1 VVRLQVA
8 PGCRVRGHTVSELE
22 AASRSR
28 VLLLDDGAGATWRP
42 PGATRL
48 DAGVE
53 LVLVVPRGELGR
65 VLAWT
70 EAGVHAG
77 GS

>member
-1 VVRLQVA
+1 
-8 PGCRVRGHTVSELE
+8 VSELE
-22 AASRSR
+22 AASNSR

-42 PGATRL
+42 RGETQL

-53 LVLVVPRGELGR
+53 LVVVIPRGELGR

-70 EAGVHAG
+70 ETDVHATPDP
-77 GS
+77 SPS